1 MIISYQLDNQGFFGD
16 DRETYFHGSNLTR
29 IYIYIYNVIYFLIR
43 IKKQRRDNKMGL
55 FNLFGLLGGSKTV
68 ELDKV
73 KSDENKK
80 RMREIFDTK
89 VDNGSEYKIVYAY
102 SEDIGGANFAVLRT
116 VSYKYRSFILGYKEN
131 DLSVVF
137 LEVSPDLNQVG
148 EALVYRPQDVKKTNF
163 IKMVGSYYLQ
173 YGSSF
178 KKEFFNF
185 FVPETIDEI
194 VNHDWYDED
203 TFTYIDQRDEHSGWV
218 DFWNKF
224 CR

>member
-1 MIISYQLDNQGFFGD
+1 MQNVVILSQNLKKIGD
-16 DRETYFHGSNLTR
+16 DR
-29 IYIYIYNVIYFLIR
+29 
-43 IKKQRRDNKMGL
+43 MGL
-55 FNLFGLLGGSKTV
+55 FGLFGGKKTI

-73 KSDENKK
+73 KSDENKN
-80 RMREIFDTK
+80 RMREIFEK
-89 VDNGSEYKIVYAY
+89 QVDNGSEYKIVYAY

-116 VSYKYRSFILGYKEN
+116 LSYKYRSFILGYKED
-131 DLSVVF
+131 DLSLVF

-148 EALVYRPQDVKKTNF
+148 KALLYKPQDVKKTNF
-163 IKMVGSYYLQ
+163 TKMVGAYYLQ

-185 FVPETIDEI
+185 FVPETIDDI

-203 TFTYIDQRDEHSGWV
+203 TFIYIDQREVHDSWV

-224 CR
+224 CK

>member
-1 MIISYQLDNQGFFGD
+1 MIGD
-16 DRETYFHGSNLTR
+16 
-29 IYIYIYNVIYFLIR
+29 
-43 IKKQRRDNKMGL
+43 KKMGL
-55 FNLFGLLGGSKTV
+55 FNLFGGKKTV

-73 KSDENKK
+73 KSDENKNH
-80 RMREIFDTK
+80 MREIFDK
-89 VDNGSEYKIVYAY
+89 QVDNGSEYKIVYAY

-116 VSYKYRSFILGYKEN
+116 VSYKYRSFILGYKED
-131 DLSVVF
+131 DLSLVF

-148 EALVYRPQDVKKTNF
+148 KALLYKTQDVKKTNF
-163 IKMVGSYYLQ
+163 TKMVGAYYLQ

-185 FVPETIDEI
+185 FVPETIDDI

-203 TFTYIDQRDEHSGWV
+203 TFTYIDQREVHGSWV

-224 CR
+224 CK

>member
-1 MIISYQLDNQGFFGD
+1 MFVKIVQKNYNQYKEFKIMIG
-16 DRETYFHGSNLTR
+16 
-29 IYIYIYNVIYFLIR
+29 
-43 IKKQRRDNKMGL
+43 DNKMGL
-55 FNLFGLLGGSKTV
+55 FNLFGGKKTV

-73 KSDENKK
+73 KSDENKN
-80 RMREIFDTK
+80 RMREIFDRQ

-102 SEDIGGANFAVLRT
+102 SEDIGGANFVVLRT
-116 VSYKYRSFILGYKEN
+116 VSYKYRSFILGYKEDN
-131 DLSVVF
+131 LSLVF

-148 EALVYRPQDVKKTNF
+148 ETLIYKPHDVKKTNF
-163 IKMVGSYYLQ
+163 TKMVGAYYLQ

-185 FVPETIDEI
+185 FVPETIDDL

-203 TFTYIDQRDEHSGWV
+203 TFTYIDQREVHGSWV

-224 CR
+224 CK

>member
-1 MIISYQLDNQGFFGD
+1 MLVKIVQKNYNQYKEFKIMIG
-16 DRETYFHGSNLTR
+16 
-29 IYIYIYNVIYFLIR
+29 
-43 IKKQRRDNKMGL
+43 DNKMGL
-55 FNLFGLLGGSKTV
+55 FNLFGGKKTV

-73 KSDENKK
+73 KSDENKN
-80 RMREIFDTK
+80 RMREIFDRQ

-102 SEDIGGANFAVLRT
+102 SEDIGGANFVVLRT
-116 VSYKYRSFILGYKEN
+116 VSYKYRSFILGYKEDN
-131 DLSVVF
+131 LSLVF

-148 EALVYRPQDVKKTNF
+148 ETLIYKPHDVKKTNF
-163 IKMVGSYYLQ
+163 TKMVGAYYLQ

-185 FVPETIDEI
+185 FVPETIDDL

-203 TFTYIDQRDEHSGWV
+203 TFTYIDQREVHGSWV

-224 CR
+224 CK

>member
-1 MIISYQLDNQGFFGD
+1 MIGD
-16 DRETYFHGSNLTR
+16 
-29 IYIYIYNVIYFLIR
+29 
-43 IKKQRRDNKMGL
+43 KKMGL
-55 FNLFGLLGGSKTV
+55 FNLFGGKKTV

-73 KSDENKK
+73 KSDENKN
-80 RMREIFDTK
+80 RMREIFDK
-89 VDNGSEYKIVYAY
+89 QVDNGSEYKIVYAY

-116 VSYKYRSFILGYKEN
+116 VSYKYRSFILGYKED
-131 DLSVVF
+131 DLSLVF

-148 EALVYRPQDVKKTNF
+148 KALLYKTQDVKKTNF
-163 IKMVGSYYLQ
+163 TKMVGAYYLQ

-185 FVPETIDEI
+185 FVPETIDDI

-203 TFTYIDQRDEHSGWV
+203 TFVYIDQREVHNSWV

-224 CR
+224 CK